1 MARPA
6 TQQHSGRGWVY
17 SSLMHYHQLR
27 AFHAVASEGGF
38 TRAAALLRRTQPAVS
53 AQVKALE
60 GRYGVKLFE
69 RGGRGI
75 TITEAG
81 QRLFEI
87 TRRMLALEEEAD
99 LALRTAR
106 DSDAVALR
114 IAADAPYS
122 LSQLLATYCPA
133 NPDVRVSV
141 AMSTGEA
148 ILAELLA
155 RDIDAAILV
164 RARADARFAVVPY
177 MRHRMVVIVGRGH
190 PWARR
195 ARISLRD
202 LHGKP
207 MVARDTRFSLTSQ
220 VFDQAL
226 RDRGVRPLV
235 ALRVDSRENLREAV
249 AAGAAFGVS
258 VEPDAIADRRLRL
271 LRLADLDLSIADS
284 LVCLRERRSEPAI
297 AALLELAGSRS

>member
-1 MARPA
+1 
-6 TQQHSGRGWVY
+6 
-17 SSLMHYHQLR
+17 MHYQQLR

-38 TRAAALLRRTQPAVS
+38 TRAATALRRTQPAVS

-60 GRYGVKLFE
+60 GRYGVRLFE
-69 RGGRGI
+69 RGGRGV

-87 TRRMLALEEEAD
+87 TRRILALEEEAD
-99 LALRTAR
+99 RALRTAR
-106 DSDAVALR
+106 DAGGVALR

-122 LSQLLATYCPA
+122 LSQLLATYCHA
-133 NPDVRVSV
+133 NPEVRVSV
-141 AMSTGEA
+141 AMATGEA
-148 ILAELLA
+148 ILGELLA
-155 RDIDAAILV
+155 REVDAAILV
-164 RARADARFAVVPY
+164 RARTDARFAVVPY
-177 MRHRMVVIVGRGH
+177 MRHRVVVIVGRGH

-195 ARISLRD
+195 SRISLRE

-220 VFDQAL
+220 VFEQAL
-226 RDRGVRPLV
+226 RDRGVRPDA

-249 AAGAAFGVS
+249 AAGGAFGVS
-258 VEPDAIADRRLRL
+258 AEPDAIADRRLRV

-284 LVCLRERRSEPAI
+284 LVCLRERRADGAI
-297 AALLELAGSRS
+297 AALLRLGERRA